1 MVGDL
6 GAEGLDRGAL
16 GGGQARGRHREPRGR
31 RRPPDILVGMDDHSP
46 ALRGGGGRRRRS
58 DAERSIAAILD
69 AALECVPTDGE
80 FNMSAI
86 ARAAGVSRVTLYSHF
101 PTREALVD
109 AALQRAFAQTDRAL
123 AELPL
128 EEGPPREVL
137 ARLLG
142 SSWQVLERHR
152 NLYLVASAN
161 LPPERLRDYA
171 GLVLDRIERL
181 LARGR
186 AEGAFRTDL
195 PLDWL
200 VATVYTLMHLAAG
213 EVGSGRT
220 DADVAGDLV
229 STTIVSLLTAGA
241 ADAPGTQRADSPGPH
256 PHPIDSLGTHQD

>member
-1 MVGDL
+1 
-6 GAEGLDRGAL
+6 
-16 GGGQARGRHREPRGR
+16 
-31 RRPPDILVGMDDHSP
+31 MDDHSP
-46 ALRGGGGRRRRS
+46 VTRGDAGRRRRS

-69 AALECVPTDGE
+69 AALECVPSDGE

-123 AELPL
+123 TELPL
-128 EEGPPREVL
+128 DEGPPREVL

-161 LPPERLRDYA
+161 LPPERLREYA
-171 GLVLDRIERL
+171 ELVLDRIERL

-186 AEGAFRTDL
+186 EEGAFRDDL

-200 VATVYTLMHLAAG
+200 VATVYTLMHMAAA

-220 DADVAGDLV
+220 AADVAGELV

-241 ADAPGTQRADSPGPH
+241 PDSVGTDRS
-256 PHPIDSLGTHQD
+256 